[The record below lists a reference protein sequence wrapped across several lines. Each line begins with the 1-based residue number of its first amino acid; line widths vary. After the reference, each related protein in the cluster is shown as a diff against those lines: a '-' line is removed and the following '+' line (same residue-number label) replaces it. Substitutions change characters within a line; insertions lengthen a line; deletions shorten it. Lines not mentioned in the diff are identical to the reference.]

1 MPSEYYVIGP
11 NKKKLWAFK
20 HQAKLIPE
28 NQNKP
33 NDIRIDKKK
42 DIFKLAKALNKKYI
56 QKFQK
61 KISRKHTKSYTIY
74 SKSLNINFLLKFS
87 FINV

>member
-11 NKKKLWAFK
+11 NKKKLLAFK

-28 NQNKP
+28 NQNKL

-42 DIFKLAKALNKKYI
+42 RHF
-56 QKFQK
+56 
-61 KISRKHTKSYTIY
+61 
-74 SKSLNINFLLKFS
+74 
-87 FINV
+87 